1 MSQNYDYS
9 YIQNLDAVSIKPDSW
24 WLGFL
29 VSYHSNPK
37 WKKFFAFCLVRKET
51 YDNLSCPAERAVMK
65 KKTDKQ
71 AYLRLRIRPFH
82 KIIIEYSIE

>member
-51 YDNLSCPAERAVMK
+51 HDNLSCPAERAVMK
-65 KKTDKQ
+65 KKQTNKP
-71 AYLRLRIRPFH
+71 IWG
-82 KIIIEYSIE
+82 